1 MKKLFLLSIICCA
14 ISFRSYSQR
23 VYLADTAFTT
33 DVGFGGA
40 AASCIAP
47 HMYDDG
53 WQMGRPQSTWLAD
66 EFTVPSDSTWVF
78 DTVIVFGYQKG
89 SGTTSTFLNCNLQ
102 IYSGTPGLGGA
113 VIWGDTLTNHLV
125 STGFTGIYRVDT
137 ITANGGLT
145 STYRPV
151 MYLKL
156 YLPAP
161 PVLTA
166 GTYWLSWSAAGS
178 LAVAPAS
185 PDKVLPGRINPSGQV
200 ARQLFGGVWYNIT
213 DSSQRIGMD
222 MIIEASAGLAGIT
235 NVNKTLPPALGQNI
249 PNPFNT
255 ATDISF
261 YMPQAGPAKL
271 MVYNTIGQL
280 VATLTDGVSN
290 AGEHHLT
297 FNTGG
302 LPAGIYYYQL
312 STVAGV
318 ESKQML
324 MVR

>member
-1 MKKLFLLSIICCA
+1 MKKRFLFSIICSF
-14 ISFRSYSQR
+14 ISFHSFSQR

-53 WQMGRPQSTWLAD
+53 WQMGRPQGTWLAD
-66 EFTVPSDSTWVF
+66 EFTVPADSTWIF

-125 STGFTGIYRVDT
+125 GTGFTGIYRVDT

-145 STYRPV
+145 STYRPI

-185 PDKVLPGRINPSGQV
+185 PDKVLPGRINPSSQV

-222 MIIEASAGLAGIT
+222 MIIVASAGLAGVT
-235 NVNKTLPPALGQNI
+235 NLSNTSSVALSQNI
-249 PNPFNT
+249 PNPFTGN
-255 ATDISF
+255 TDISF
-261 YMPQAGPAKL
+261 YMPQAGYAKL
-271 MVYNTIGQL
+271 TVYNTIGQL
-280 VATLTDGVSN
+280 VATLVDGRSN
-290 AGEHHLT
+290 AGEHKVT
-297 FNTGG
+297 FNTEH
-302 LPAGIYYYQL
+302 LPSGIYYYQL
-312 STVAGV
+312 STGAGV
-318 ESKQML
+318 ESKQMV